1 MQLLIRRPDLRELAD
16 AILCGFASDDQ
27 LARAKIEDVRAIKES
42 PVEHYCSG
50 VALSS
55 SETQRARSKRYVA
68 SDETVDRMGD
78 IIRVKGWEL
87 ARFRRNPVALFGHD
101 SRKFPV
107 GTVSDM
113 VKGEHN
119 GSPALLET
127 IDYAEEGTDPV
138 CDTLWKLID
147 QGVIRAVSVGFI
159 PMKTSWVDDPEE
171 RKKLGLGPWGVVY
184 EKQEQIELSNC
195 SIPANPNALATKS
208 VDQALSEMVA
218 LGEITQ
224 AVARS
229 VADLSERKRTVFPV
243 AKVDQDEWVF
253 SVDDRG
259 RLVQTRQVKGPD
271 GAVIVAERT
280 QAALESTEDTRIEEV
295 LQELRA
301 MRKNLDQM
309 PGLIESAVSRALQD
323 RRGQLRTALR
333 TIVATAQ
340 ERLNSET
347 R

>member
-1 MQLLIRRPDLRELAD
+1 
-16 AILCGFASDDQ
+16 
-27 LARAKIEDVRAIKES
+27 
-42 PVEHYCSG
+42 
-50 VALSS
+50 
-55 SETQRARSKRYVA
+55 
-68 SDETVDRMGD
+68 
-78 IIRVKGWEL
+78 
-87 ARFRRNPVALFGHD
+87 
-101 SRKFPV
+101 
-107 GTVSDM
+107 
-113 VKGEHN
+113 
-119 GSPALLET
+119 
-127 IDYAEEGTDPV
+127 
-138 CDTLWKLID
+138 
-147 QGVIRAVSVGFI
+147 
-159 PMKTSWVDDPEE
+159 MKTSWVDDPEE